1 MLGTCS
7 IKKAYENGHTKGF
20 LKEANEDGWLSL
32 YSLLSTDKRKV
43 TARPRD
49 YTATI
54 RNGKVAGSKSA

>member
-32 YSLLSTDKRKV
+32 DSLLSTDKSKV
-43 TARPRD
+43 TAWPR
-49 YTATI
+49 
-54 RNGKVAGSKSA
+54 G